1 MTDNSYGSYG
11 AMPPQAPVATRPPVG
26 GGGMATAAL
35 VLGILA
41 LITSITVF
49 GGVLLGLLA
58 IIFGVIGLRRANRGL
73 ALGRGRAIAGIILG
87 VLGIL
92 VAGVLIAIG
101 VSILNSPEGK
111 DLQSC
116 LRDAGNNQTQVQQ
129 CQDEYRSK
137 VGGS

>member
-1 MTDNSYGSYG
+1 MTDNSYGS
-11 AMPPQAPVATRPPVG
+11 MPPQAPVATRPVG

-41 LITSITVF
+41 LITSFTVF

-92 VAGVLIAIG
+92 VAGLLIAIG

-116 LRDAGNNQTQVQQ
+116 LRDAGSNQSQVQQ